1 MGDEGKIFIIL
12 ENNVVVF
19 NNLFVFKGLL
29 FALKLVDDGRKGM
42 RDGGNNMFL
51 IFF

>member
-1 MGDEGKIFIIL
+1 MGDEGKIFTIL
-12 ENNVVVF
+12 ENNAAAP
-19 NNLFVFKGLL
+19 NNLPAPKGLL

-42 RDGGNNMFL
+42 RDGGNNMSL